1 MDHMHSAYWHCT
13 HCHWSAISICTPTC
27 TRARIQNSKQMP
39 RKVVDTDSGSHAHDI
54 KRTII
59 STASRSV
66 RRPSPQPRLPE
77 LLLARSFTLHRVFHV
92 GLSDGNGYL
101 GWIAILP
108 SRRLTRTNV
117 KENMTA
123 RAAPAMN
130 PPAELA
136 TIHTVILLSSVP
148 IAGAPS

>member
-1 MDHMHSAYWHCT
+1 
-13 HCHWSAISICTPTC
+13 
-27 TRARIQNSKQMP
+27 MP
-39 RKVVDTDSGSHAHDI
+39 RKVVDTDSGAHAHDI

-77 LLLARSFTLHRVFHV
+77 LLLARSFAPHRVFHV
-92 GLSDGNGYL
+92 GLLDGNGYL

-136 TIHTVILLSSVP
+136 TIHTVIPLSSVP